1 MNKKIAVF
9 ILIIVLAGL
18 FVWTYLSFPEVQKQ
32 VAIYT
37 EEDFTENNI
46 YSDLESLSKR
56 LEEEIL
62 NGSDSFTI
70 YLKDLDV
77 NAINQINESL
87 DGIFGSGAT
96 YQQVGVVGNTY
107 KKVTITIKQ
116 SINYYAMQ
124 AYMYHSPIPNSEPK
138 AEELYEVIRK
148 VLDTQITEGMSD
160 YEKELALHDYLVT
173 HCKYSEDISQPPG
186 SDIYRAY
193 GALVNQD
200 AVCNGYAEALQL
212 LFKCAGIK
220 SEFVIGTADGVDHA
234 WNLVEIE
241 GKWYHLDATWDDPLP
256 DQGEETL
263 HPYFNVTDEIM
274 EQNHTWNRED
284 YPAADSMAENFYV
297 KQNTYFLNF
306 DDYSLHAYDAMVNGG
321 NSRYEAVIENYVEN
335 EDDMQFIFEDNFRY
349 NSVNWQTFKAGKYC
363 VLVIKAE

>member
-9 ILIIVLAGL
+9 MLIIVLAVL
-18 FVWTYLSFPEVQKQ
+18 AVWIYLSVPEVQKQ
-32 VAIYT
+32 IAIYT
-37 EEDFTENNI
+37 ETDFTEDNI
-46 YSDLESLSKR
+46 YSDLESLSER
-56 LEEEIL
+56 LEEEIMK
-62 NGSDSFTI
+62 GSDSFTV

-107 KKVTITIKQ
+107 KKVTITIRQ
-116 SINYYAMQ
+116 SVNYYAMQ
-124 AYMYHSPIPNSEPK
+124 AYLLNSPIPDSEPK
-138 AEELYEVIRK
+138 AQELYEVIK
-148 VLDTQITEGMSD
+148 TVLDAQISEGMSD

-173 HCKYSEDISQPPG
+173 HCKYSEDISQPAG

-212 LFKCAGIK
+212 LFQCAGIK

-234 WNLVEIE
+234 WNLVEID

-263 HPYFNVTDEIM
+263 HPYFNVPDEIM

-284 YPAADSMAENFYV
+284 YPVADSMTENFYV
-297 KQNTYFLNF
+297 KENAYFTNF
-306 DDYSLHAYDAMVNGG
+306 DDYSVSAYDIMVNGG
-321 NSRYEAVIENYVEN
+321 NPRYEAVIENYVEN
-335 EDDMQFIFEDNFRY
+335 EEDMQFIFEDNFKY
-349 NSVNWQTFKAGKYC
+349 NSVNWQTFKAGNYC

>member
-9 ILIIVLAGL
+9 MLIIVLAVL
-18 FVWTYLSFPEVQKQ
+18 AVWIYLSVPEVQKQ
-32 VAIYT
+32 IAIYT
-37 EEDFTENNI
+37 ETDFTEDNI
-46 YSDLESLSKR
+46 YSDLESLSER
-56 LEEEIL
+56 LEEEIMK
-62 NGSDSFTI
+62 GSDSFTV

-107 KKVTITIKQ
+107 KKVTITIRQ

-124 AYMYHSPIPNSEPK
+124 AYLLNSPIPDSEPK
-138 AEELYEVIRK
+138 AQELYEVIK
-148 VLDTQITEGMSD
+148 TVLDAQISEGMSD

-173 HCKYSEDISQPPG
+173 HCKYSEDISQPAG

-212 LFKCAGIK
+212 LFQCAGIK

-234 WNLVEIE
+234 WNLVEID

-263 HPYFNVTDEIM
+263 HPYFNVPDEIM

-284 YPAADSMAENFYV
+284 YPVADSMTENFYV
-297 KQNTYFLNF
+297 KENAYFTNF
-306 DDYSLHAYDAMVNGG
+306 DDYSVSAYDIMVNGG
-321 NSRYEAVIENYVEN
+321 NPRYEAVIENYVEN
-335 EDDMQFIFEDNFRY
+335 EEDMQFIFEDNFKY
-349 NSVNWQTFKAGKYC
+349 NSVNWQTFKAGNYC